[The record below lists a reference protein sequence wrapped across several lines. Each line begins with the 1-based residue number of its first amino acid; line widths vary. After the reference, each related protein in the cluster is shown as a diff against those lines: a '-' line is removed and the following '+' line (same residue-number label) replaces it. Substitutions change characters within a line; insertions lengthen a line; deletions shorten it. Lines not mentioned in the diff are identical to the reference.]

1 MLKRVYTREKNNMNH
16 ELLRKKIQEYKSDLE
31 QNPGKH
37 SQEWQERNE
46 ICLFYQDHTAN
57 KLLKIDEEGLMEY
70 LSPLWSMLIWGN
82 KRYIVDKIIEDNG
95 LDNLRAYL
103 ADLVWG
109 DGDIVDRW
117 DSFRLRIKG
126 IGPATMSEILCKTH
140 PDRYFLWNRRALV
153 GLYYLGVKV
162 PRYDYQLKG
171 NTYKRLCQVGQQ
183 IAEEMR
189 KAGLEN
195 TSLLAVDYFIW
206 DQLQVAPTLSQ
217 IRIGQQEK
225 DQGLVVQEEDS
236 REAEFIHN
244 DIRDKLRD
252 IGQWLGFIA
261 YTERKVAQGAQVD
274 TVWEATIGN
283 MGRVIYVFEVQ
294 TSGYIDSLLINL
306 LKSLNNP
313 AVQGVVAVSNK
324 KQLERIKSH
333 AMEVKDMRDK
343 LKYWDYENVL
353 QVHESLQ
360 FVNESINELG
370 LVPESF

>member
-1 MLKRVYTREKNNMNH
+1 MNY
-16 ELLRKKIQEYKSDLE
+16 ELLQKKIQEYKSDIE
-31 QNPGKH
+31 QDPGKY
-37 SQEWQERNE
+37 SREWKERQEL
-46 ICLFYQDHTAN
+46 CLFYQGHTSD
-57 KLLKIDEEGLMEY
+57 KIVQLDEDGFFEY

-95 LDNLRAYL
+95 LDSLRSNLV
-103 ADLVWG
+103 DLVWG
-109 DGDIVDRW
+109 DNDIADRW
-117 DSFRLRIKG
+117 DAFRKRIKG

-140 PDRYFLWNRRALV
+140 PHQYFLWNRRALV
-153 GLYYLGVKV
+153 GLNSLEVKNV

-171 NTYKRLCQVGQQ
+171 ERYKKLCEIGQQ

-189 KAGLEN
+189 KAGFED

-206 DQLQVAPTLSQ
+206 DQLQVQPTLSQ
-217 IRIGQQEK
+217 IHVKREEKENDFGAPLQEGQPQE
-225 DQGLVVQEEDS
+225 V
-236 REAEFIHN
+236 EFIHN

-261 YTERKVAQGAQVD
+261 YTERRVAQGAQVD

-294 TSGYIDSLLINL
+294 TSGGIDSLLINL

-313 AVQGVVAVSNK
+313 AVQGVVAVSDK

-333 AMEVKDMRDK
+333 AMEVKDVRDK

-353 QVHESLQ
+353 QVHEALQ

-370 LVPESF
+370 LVPDSL